1 MNESS
6 MVTERKGVDDKM
18 DDNENYIECSKMNFT
33 QFTNPFAGSN
43 QFTTGK
49 FAQNLTTAASNGQVL
64 GLVSGSEGAM
74 QFLRPVEAT
83 AVSAASAMFHQ
94 QQSQHGQIVTTAGM
108 PHPAMASPAYITLPI
123 TMPGAKP
130 GDAQQTVQI
139 QVLNPNPMPS
149 QVSGTAGSGGQGQG
163 GSAPSGTLQTPKFQ
177 MGQMQIPIQ
186 GFQQGT
192 TVLTVA
198 YSPQDEEV
206 LHNQGLPEGMTI
218 VAALQPQDLQLLA
231 SQNPGTTTILQQH
244 QQQQQQSNLSSNN
257 ASSPGGVKIDS
268 ENPPP
273 LRQIKQESP
282 AIWNQPTLVPTS
294 MHSASNILEMVQQ
307 QQQQQQQ
314 LHHLQ
319 QQHQQQQQQ
328 QQQLQQQQQQ
338 QQSRVPQNL
347 NLQPYLKFNSGN
359 NGTNPAM
366 TTIMNGN
373 HVLQQLVLPSGV
385 TIGPGIIKQEVTDEH
400 SNENTQF
407 GPADSS
413 GQMENGSPD
422 ARAVNG
428 REHEGEPGENGD
440 GTGNG
445 TTPSGK
451 ARKKRKYKTKPPKP
465 KRQKP
470 GQVHIA
476 TAIDGT
482 VLFCCPECHMAYPEK
497 ECLEQHLVVHK
508 IERRFICDI
517 CGAGLKRKEHLE
529 RHKLGHNPE
538 RPFICNVCEKG
549 FKRKEHLN
557 LHYVIHSGVKTEI
570 CNDCGKGFY
579 RKDHL
584 RKHIKS
590 HLTKRLKEE
599 KASNRNN
606 NNNNNSNS
614 SNRNNTN
621 GATTTTTP
629 AIANGTASTSIATL
643 AAGIPPGL
651 TITTSSGNMQSG
663 SGEGVGDGAG
673 QSNQTSQNLLQSAI
687 SLPQGVTI
695 HVPTADNQTLPVQIS
710 LPHLVAQQQTDTDG
724 STRTVLVS
732 NSPENLNHH
741 HSTTT
746 TTTTGSSSSAPTS
759 SAL

>member
-1 MNESS
+1 
-6 MVTERKGVDDKM
+6 
-18 DDNENYIECSKMNFT
+18 
-33 QFTNPFAGSN
+33 
-43 QFTTGK
+43 
-49 FAQNLTTAASNGQVL
+49 
-64 GLVSGSEGAM
+64 M
-74 QFLRPVEAT
+74 QFLRPVDGT

-94 QQSQHGQIVTTAGM
+94 QQSQQVVTTAGGM
-108 PHPAMASPAYITLPI
+108 SHPGMASPAYITLPI

-139 QVLNPNPMPS
+139 QVLNPNPLPS
-149 QVSGTAGSGGQGQG
+149 QVASPVASQGQT
-163 GSAPSGTLQTPKFQ
+163 GSPPGSLQAPKFQ

-231 SQNPGTTTILQQH
+231 SQNPGSTTILQQH
-244 QQQQQQSNLSSNN
+244 QQSNLSSNN
-257 ASSPGGVKIDS
+257 ASSPGG
-268 ENPPP
+268 
-273 LRQIKQESP
+273 
-282 AIWNQPTLVPTS
+282 
-294 MHSASNILEMVQQ
+294 
-307 QQQQQQQ
+307 
-314 LHHLQ
+314 
-319 QQHQQQQQQ
+319 
-328 QQQLQQQQQQ
+328 
-338 QQSRVPQNL
+338 
-347 NLQPYLKFNSGN
+347 
-359 NGTNPAM
+359 
-366 TTIMNGN
+366 
-373 HVLQQLVLPSGV
+373 
-385 TIGPGIIKQEVTDEH
+385 
-400 SNENTQF
+400 F

-413 GQMENGSPD
+413 GQGENGVEGSPE
-422 ARAVNG
+422 ARMGLNG
-428 REHEGEPGENGD
+428 HEHEHEPGENGGD
-440 GTGNG
+440 GTAGGNG
-445 TTPSGK
+445 GMTPSGK

-590 HLTKRLKEE
+590 HVTKRLKEE

-606 NNNNNSNS
+606 NNNNNNN
-614 SNRNNTN
+614 NRNTTN
-621 GATTTTTP
+621 GATNNTTTTT
-629 AIANGTASTSIATL
+629 IANGGTPSTSIATL
-643 AAGIPPGL
+643 PPGL
-651 TITTSSGNMQSG
+651 TITTTSG
-663 SGEGVGDGAG
+663 SGPGGTSDTVDAVVQSVATG
-673 QSNQTSQNLLQSAI
+673 QQSSSTQNLLQSAI

-695 HVPTADNQTLPVQIS
+695 HVSVACVQ
-710 LPHLVAQQQTDTDG
+710 G
-724 STRTVLVS
+724 GR
-732 NSPENLNHH
+732 
-741 HSTTT
+741 
-746 TTTTGSSSSAPTS
+746 
-759 SAL
+759 

>member
-1 MNESS
+1 MNESN
-6 MVTERKGVDDKM
+6 MITERKTEDDKM

-33 QFTNPFAGSN
+33 QFTNPFANGSN
-43 QFTTGK
+43 QFATGK
-49 FAQNLTTAASNGQVL
+49 FPQNLSTAASNGQVL

-74 QFLRPVEAT
+74 QFLRPVEGT

-108 PHPAMASPAYITLPI
+108 PHPGMASPAYITLPI

-139 QVLNPNPMPS
+139 QVLNPNPVPS
-149 QVSGTAGSGGQGQG
+149 QVSGSAAGGQGQT
-163 GSAPSGTLQTPKFQ
+163 GSTPSGALQTPKFQ

-257 ASSPGGVKIDS
+257 ASSPGGIKIDS

-282 AIWNQPTLVPTS
+282 TIWNQPTL
-294 MHSASNILEMVQQ
+294 
-307 QQQQQQQ
+307 
-314 LHHLQ
+314 
-319 QQHQQQQQQ
+319 
-328 QQQLQQQQQQ
+328 
-338 QQSRVPQNL
+338 
-347 NLQPYLKFNSGN
+347 
-359 NGTNPAM
+359 
-366 TTIMNGN
+366 
-373 HVLQQLVLPSGV
+373 QLVLPPGV
-385 TIGPGIIKQEVTDEH
+385 TIGPGIIKQEVPDEH

-413 GQMENGSPD
+413 GQLENGSPN
-422 ARAVNG
+422 ARPANG
-428 REHEGEPGENGD
+428 REAEGEPGENGD

-557 LHYVIHSGVKTEI
+557 LHFVIHSGVKTEI
-570 CNDCGKGFY
+570 CDDCGKGFY

-590 HLTKRLKEE
+590 HLSKRLKEMRDT
-599 KASNRNN
+599 NRN

-614 SNRNNTN
+614 NNRNTTN
-621 GATTTTTP
+621 GATTTTTTTTTP
-629 AIANGTASTSIATL
+629 AMANGPPSTSIATL
-643 AAGIPPGL
+643 STGIPPGL
-651 TITTSSGNMQSG
+651 TITTSSGNNMQSAT
-663 SGEGVGDGAG
+663 GEGLGE
-673 QSNQTSQNLLQSAI
+673 SNPTAQNLLHSAI

-741 HSTTT
+741 HSATTT
-746 TTTTGSSSSAPTS
+746 TTTTVTTGTGSPPSAPTS

>member
-6 MVTERKGVDDKM
+6 ITVERKGADEKM
-18 DDNENYIECSKMNFT
+18 DDNENYIECSKMNFS
-33 QFTNPFAGSN
+33 QFANPFAGSN
-43 QFTTGK
+43 QFAAGK
-49 FAQNLTTAASNGQVL
+49 FPQNLSTSASNGQVL
-64 GLVSGSEGAM
+64 GLVSGGEGAM
-74 QFLRPVEAT
+74 QFLRPMDGT
-83 AVSAASAMFHQ
+83 AVSTASAMFQQ
-94 QQSQHGQIVTTAGM
+94 QQSGQHGQVVTATGI

-149 QVSGTAGSGGQGQG
+149 QMGTGANGQGQA
-163 GSAPSGTLQTPKFQ
+163 GSAPPGALSTPKFQ

-198 YSPQDEEV
+198 YSPQDEEM

-231 SQNPGTTTILQQH
+231 AQNPGTTTILQQ
-244 QQQQQQSNLSSNN
+244 QQQQQSNLSATS
-257 ASSPGGVKIDS
+257 AATTGGVKIDS

-282 AIWNQPTLVPTS
+282 TLWNQPSLVPTS
-294 MHSASNILEMVQQ
+294 IHSNSDLTEIIHQQ
-307 QQQQQQQ
+307 QHHQQQQQQQ
-314 LHHLQ
+314 L
-319 QQHQQQQQQ
+319 
-328 QQQLQQQQQQ
+328 
-338 QQSRVPQNL
+338 RPTQNL
-347 NLQPYLKFNSGN
+347 NLQPYLKFNSSN
-359 NGTNPAM
+359 NSAANPSL
-366 TTIMNGN
+366 TTLMNGS
-373 HVLQQLVLPSGV
+373 HHLSHLVLPSGV
-385 TIGPGIIKQEVTDEH
+385 AIAPVGIIKQEVTDEH
-400 SNENTQF
+400 SNENTQY

-413 GQMENGSPD
+413 SQMENGANGSPD
-422 ARAVNG
+422 GGSVGVGCVDGADNKSG
-428 REHEGEPGENGD
+428 KGMNEGD
-440 GTGNG
+440 NG
-445 TTPSGK
+445 TDGATASGK
-451 ARKKRKYKTKPPKP
+451 ARKKRKYKTKLPKP

-599 KASNRNN
+599 KASSRNN
-606 NNNNNSNS
+606 NNNNNNNS
-614 SNRNNTN
+614 INNNRNASSGSIPTSITN
-621 GATTTTTP
+621 GMP
-629 AIANGTASTSIATL
+629 STSIATL
-643 AAGIPPGL
+643 ATGIPPGL
-651 TITTSSGNMQSG
+651 TITTTSANMHSGDDADGNCVQST
-663 SGEGVGDGAG
+663 V
-673 QSNQTSQNLLQSAI
+673 SQNLLQSAI
-687 SLPQGVTI
+687 SQPQGVTI
-695 HVPTADNQTLPVQIS
+695 HIPTADNQTLPVQIS
-710 LPHLVAQQQTDTDG
+710 LPNLVAQQQTDNDG

-732 NSPENLNHH
+732 NSPENLHH
-741 HSTTT
+741 LHLPTSSSSNNSITTSTTT
-746 TTTTGSSSSAPTS
+746 VNSSTAVVASTV
-759 SAL
+759 AL

>member
-6 MVTERKGVDDKM
+6 IVTERKGVEDKM
-18 DDNENYIECSKMNFT
+18 DDNENYIECSKMNFS
-33 QFTNPFAGSN
+33 QFTNAFAGPN
-43 QFTTGK
+43 QFTAGK
-49 FAQNLTTAASNGQVL
+49 FPQNLTTASNGQVL
-64 GLVSGSEGAM
+64 GLVSGGEGAM
-74 QFLRPVEAT
+74 QFLRPVDGT

-94 QQSQHGQIVTTAGM
+94 QQSQHGQVVTTAGM

-139 QVLNPNPMPS
+139 QVLNPNPLPS
-149 QVSGTAGSGGQGQG
+149 QMAASAGGQTGQT
-163 GSAPSGTLQTPKFQ
+163 GSAQSGTLQAPKFQ
-177 MGQMQIPIQ
+177 MSQMQIPIQ

-206 LHNQGLPEGMTI
+206 LHNQG
-218 VAALQPQDLQLLA
+218 
-231 SQNPGTTTILQQH
+231 
-244 QQQQQQSNLSSNN
+244 
-257 ASSPGGVKIDS
+257 
-268 ENPPP
+268 
-273 LRQIKQESP
+273 
-282 AIWNQPTLVPTS
+282 
-294 MHSASNILEMVQQ
+294 
-307 QQQQQQQ
+307 
-314 LHHLQ
+314 
-319 QQHQQQQQQ
+319 
-328 QQQLQQQQQQ
+328 
-338 QQSRVPQNL
+338 
-347 NLQPYLKFNSGN
+347 
-359 NGTNPAM
+359 
-366 TTIMNGN
+366 
-373 HVLQQLVLPSGV
+373 
-385 TIGPGIIKQEVTDEH
+385 PGIIKQEVTDEH

-413 GQMENGSPD
+413 GQGENGTEGSPD
-422 ARAVNG
+422 AARNMTVING
-428 REHEGEPGENGD
+428 REHENEPGENGD
-440 GTGNG
+440 GTGGAGNG

-606 NNNNNSNS
+606 NNNNNNNN
-614 SNRNNTN
+614 SNRNTAN
-621 GATTTTTP
+621 GANTTTTTLT
-629 AIANGTASTSIATL
+629 NGTPSTSIATL
-643 AAGIPPGL
+643 PTGIPPGL
-651 TITTSSGNMQSG
+651 TITTASGSMQSG
-663 SGEGVGDGAG
+663 AGDSVDATVG
-673 QSNQTSQNLLQSAI
+673 QSGNAAQQHSSTQNLLQSAI

-724 STRTVLVS
+724 NTRTVLVS
-732 NSPENLNHH
+732 NSPENLNHLH
-741 HSTTT
+741 STISTTT
-746 TTTTGSSSSAPTS
+746 TTTSSSSSTTTPAS
-759 SAL
+759 VAL

>member
-6 MVTERKGVDDKM
+6 IVTERKGVEDKM
-18 DDNENYIECSKMNFT
+18 DDNENYIECSKMNFS
-33 QFTNPFAGSN
+33 QFTNPFAGPN
-43 QFTTGK
+43 QFAAGK
-49 FAQNLTTAASNGQVL
+49 FPQNLTTTGSNGQVL
-64 GLVSGSEGAM
+64 GLVSGGEGAM
-74 QFLRPVEAT
+74 QFLRPVDGT

-108 PHPAMASPAYITLPI
+108 PHPGMASPAYITLPI

-139 QVLNPNPMPS
+139 QVLNPNPLPS
-149 QVSGTAGSGGQGQG
+149 QMSASAAGQTGQT
-163 GSAPSGTLQTPKFQ
+163 GSAQSGTLQAPKFQ

-231 SQNPGTTTILQQH
+231 SQNPGSTTIL
-244 QQQQQQSNLSSNN
+244 QQQQSNLSSNN

-294 MHSASNILEMVQQ
+294 MHSTSNLIEMVQQ
-307 QQQQQQQ
+307 QQQQHQI
-314 LHHLQ
+314 HHL
-319 QQHQQQQQQ
+319 H
-328 QQQLQQQQQQ
+328 QQQQQQ
-338 QQSRVPQNL
+338 QQSRPPQNL
-347 NLQPYLKFNSGN
+347 NLQPYLKFNNNNN
-359 NGTNPAM
+359 NGTNSAM
-366 TTIMNGN
+366 TTIMNGS

-407 GPADSS
+407 GPADST
-413 GQMENGSPD
+413 GQGENGTEGSPD
-422 ARAVNG
+422 ARNVTGING
-428 REHEGEPGENGD
+428 REHENQPGENGD
-440 GTGNG
+440 GTGGNG

-451 ARKKRKYKTKPPKP
+451 VRKKRKYKTKPPKP

-606 NNNNNSNS
+606 NNNNNNNN
-614 SNRNNTN
+614 NRNTTN
-621 GATTTTTP
+621 GANTTTTTL
-629 AIANGTASTSIATL
+629 ANGTPSTSIATL
-643 AAGIPPGL
+643 PTSIPPGL
-651 TITTSSGNMQSG
+651 TITTASGSMQSG
-663 SGEGVGDGAG
+663 AADNVDATVG
-673 QSNQTSQNLLQSAI
+673 QSAATQQNSSTQNLLQSAI

-732 NSPENLNHH
+732 NSPENLNHIH
-741 HSTTT
+741 STISTTT
-746 TTTTGSSSSAPTS
+746 TTTSSSSSTAAST
-759 SAL
+759 AL

>member
-6 MVTERKGVDDKM
+6 IVTERKGVEDKM
-18 DDNENYIECSKMNFT
+18 DDNENYIECSKMNFS

-43 QFTTGK
+43 QFTAGK
-49 FAQNLTTAASNGQVL
+49 FPQNLTTTASNGQVL

-74 QFLRPVEAT
+74 QFLRPVDGT

-94 QQSQHGQIVTTAGM
+94 QQSQHGQVVTTAGM
-108 PHPAMASPAYITLPI
+108 PHPGMTSPAYITLPI

-139 QVLNPNPMPS
+139 QVLNPNPLPS
-149 QVSGTAGSGGQGQG
+149 QVASSAAGQGQT
-163 GSAPSGTLQTPKFQ
+163 GSSPGSGTLQTPKFQ

-231 SQNPGTTTILQQH
+231 SQNSGSTTILQQH
-244 QQQQQQSNLSSNN
+244 QQSNLSSNN

-273 LRQIKQESP
+273 LRQIKQEASS
-282 AIWNQPTLVPTS
+282 IWNQPTLVPTS
-294 MHSASNILEMVQQ
+294 MHSNSNIIEMVQQ
-307 QQQQQQQ
+307 QQQQHQ
-314 LHHLQ
+314 LH
-319 QQHQQQQQQ
+319 
-328 QQQLQQQQQQ
+328 QLQQQQ
-338 QQSRVPQNL
+338 SRAPQNL
-347 NLQPYLKFNSGN
+347 NLQPYLKFNNNNNNSNNNN
-359 NGTNPAM
+359 NGTTNPAM
-366 TTIMNGN
+366 TTIMNGS

-385 TIGPGIIKQEVTDEH
+385 TIGPGIIKQEVTDDH

-413 GQMENGSPD
+413 GQGENGTEGSPE
-422 ARAVNG
+422 ARTVSGMNG
-428 REHEGEPGENGD
+428 HEHEPGENGD
-440 GTGNG
+440 GTVGGNGG

-590 HLTKRLKEE
+590 HVTKRLKEE

-606 NNNNNSNS
+606 NNNNNNNSN
-614 SNRNNTN
+614 NRNTIN
-621 GATTTTTP
+621 GATNNTTTTT
-629 AIANGTASTSIATL
+629 IANGGTPSTSIATL
-643 AAGIPPGL
+643 PPGL
-651 TITTSSGNMQSG
+651 TITTTSG
-663 SGEGVGDGAG
+663 SGSGTSDTVDVVVQSVASG
-673 QSNQTSQNLLQSAI
+673 QSTSTTQNLLQSAI

-724 STRTVLVS
+724 NTRTVLVS
-732 NSPENLNHH
+732 NSPENLHNTMHSTI
-741 HSTTT
+741 STTT
-746 TTTTGSSSSAPTS
+746 TTSSPTS
-759 SAL
+759 VTTAL

>member
-1 MNESS
+1 MNESGI
-6 MVTERKGVDDKM
+6 VTERKGVEDKM
-18 DDNENYIECSKMNFT
+18 DDNENYIECSKMNFS
-33 QFTNPFAGSN
+33 QFTNPFAGPN
-43 QFTTGK
+43 QFTAGK
-49 FAQNLTTAASNGQVL
+49 FPQNLTTTASNGQVL

-74 QFLRPVEAT
+74 QFLRPVEGT

-94 QQSQHGQIVTTAGM
+94 QQSQHGQVVTTAGM
-108 PHPAMASPAYITLPI
+108 PHPSMASPAYITLPI

-139 QVLNPNPMPS
+139 QVLNPNPLPS
-149 QVSGTAGSGGQGQG
+149 QMAGSGAAGQTGQTG
-163 GSAPSGTLQTPKFQ
+163 TAQSGTTPKFQ

-231 SQNPGTTTILQQH
+231 SQNPGSTTILQQH
-244 QQQQQQSNLSSNN
+244 QQQQSGLSSNN
-257 ASSPGGVKIDS
+257 TSSSGGVKIDS

-294 MHSASNILEMVQQ
+294 MHSTSNIIEMVQQ
-307 QQQQQQQ
+307 QQQQHQ
-314 LHHLQ
+314 LHHL
-319 QQHQQQQQQ
+319 H
-328 QQQLQQQQQQ
+328 QQQQQQ
-338 QQSRVPQNL
+338 QQSRPPQNL
-347 NLQPYLKFNSGN
+347 NLQPYLKFNNNN

-366 TTIMNGN
+366 TTIMNGS
-373 HVLQQLVLPSGV
+373 HVLQQLVLPTGV
-385 TIGPGIIKQEVTDEH
+385 TIAPGIIKQEVTDDH

-407 GPADSS
+407 GPADST
-413 GQMENGSPD
+413 GQGENGTDGSPD
-422 ARAVNG
+422 ARSVPGING
-428 REHEGEPGENGD
+428 RDHENEAGENGD
-440 GTGNG
+440 GTGAGGNG

-606 NNNNNSNS
+606 NNNNNNN
-614 SNRNNTN
+614 NRNTTN
-621 GATTTTTP
+621 GANTTTTT
-629 AIANGTASTSIATL
+629 IANGAPSTSIASLPT
-643 AAGIPPGL
+643 GIPSGL
-651 TITTSSGNMQSG
+651 TITTASGSMQSG
-663 SGEGVGDGAG
+663 TGDSVDATAVG
-673 QSNQTSQNLLQSAI
+673 QSVVAQQNSSTQNLLQSAI

-732 NSPENLNHH
+732 NSPENLNHLH
-741 HSTTT
+741 STISTTT
-746 TTTTGSSSSAPTS
+746 TTTSSSSSTPAST
-759 SAL
+759 AL

>member
-6 MVTERKGVDDKM
+6 IAVERTTEVDEKM
-18 DDNENYIECSKMNFT
+18 DDNENYIECTKMNFS
-33 QFTNPFAGSN
+33 QFNSFAGPLAAN
-43 QFTTGK
+43 QFASAK
-49 FAQNLTTAASNGQVL
+49 FPQNLSTAAANGQVV

-74 QFLRPVEAT
+74 QFLRPMDGT
-83 AVSAASAMFHQ
+83 AVSTASAVFQ
-94 QQSQHGQIVTTAGM
+94 QHPASHGQIVTTAGL
-108 PHPAMASPAYITLPI
+108 PQGAIASPAYITLPI

-139 QVLNPNPMPS
+139 QVLNPNPLPS
-149 QVSGTAGSGGQGQG
+149 QMTPGGGTGGGQGQG
-163 GSAPSGTLQTPKFQ
+163 SGALQTPKFQ

-244 QQQQQQSNLSSNN
+244 QQAQANLSGNERK
-257 ASSPGGVKIDS
+257 VDS

-273 LRQIKQESP
+273 LRQIKQEAP
-282 AIWNQPTLVPTS
+282 ALWNHQSAFNHNQNTS
-294 MHSASNILEMVQQ
+294 NASA
-307 QQQQQQQ
+307 
-314 LHHLQ
+314 
-319 QQHQQQQQQ
+319 
-328 QQQLQQQQQQ
+328 
-338 QQSRVPQNL
+338 
-347 NLQPYLKFNSGN
+347 
-359 NGTNPAM
+359 
-366 TTIMNGN
+366 IMNGV
-373 HVLQQLVLPSGV
+373 HHPHLVLPSGIA
-385 TIGPGIIKQEVTDEH
+385 IGPGIIKQEIITDDH

-407 GPADSS
+407 GAADSS
-413 GQMENGSPD
+413 GQIENGGSPG
-422 ARAVNG
+422 RGG
-428 REHEGEPGENGD
+428 REDGENGGNEAT
-440 GTGNG
+440 GTNNG
-445 TTPSGK
+445 GGTEANVNGGVGGK

-470 GQVHIA
+470 GQVHIT

-538 RPFICNVCEKG
+538 RPFICNVCKKG

-557 LHYVIHSGVKTEI
+557 LHFVIHSGVKTEI

-599 KASNRNN
+599 KASNRTS

-614 SNRNNTN
+614 SNRN
-621 GATTTTTP
+621 AS
-629 AIANGTASTSIATL
+629 NGTADTTVNGTSSSTTGSTTATSL
-643 AAGIPPGL
+643 PAGIPPGL
-651 TITTSSGNMQSG
+651 TITTSSASLQAG
-663 SGEGVGDGAG
+663 GVDSA
-673 QSNQTSQNLLQSAI
+673 SAAVHQTMQNLLQSAI

-710 LPHLVAQQQTDTDG
+710 LSPMVTQQPTEPDG
-724 STRTVLVS
+724 STRTVLVPA
-732 NSPENLNHH
+732 SPENLQHLQNHP
-741 HSTTT
+741 SQQASSQQQSSNNP
-746 TTTTGSSSSAPTS
+746 GSSPSTG
-759 SAL
+759 L

>member
-1 MNESS
+1 MDESS
-6 MVTERKGVDDKM
+6 VAMERKGVEDKM
-18 DDNENYIECSKMNFT
+18 DDNENYIECSKMNFS
-33 QFTNPFAGSN
+33 QFTNPFAGPN
-43 QFTTGK
+43 QFAAAK
-49 FAQNLTTAASNGQVL
+49 FPQNLTTAASNGQVL

-74 QFLRPVEAT
+74 QFLRPMDGT
-83 AVSAASAMFHQ
+83 AVSAASAMFQ
-94 QQSQHGQIVTTAGM
+94 QPQSQHGQVVTAAGM
-108 PHPAMASPAYITLPI
+108 PHPGMASPAYITLPI

-139 QVLNPNPMPS
+139 QVLNPNPLPS
-149 QVSGTAGSGGQGQG
+149 QTAGSAGAAGQP
-163 GSAPSGTLQTPKFQ
+163 GSGSTAPKFQ
-177 MGQMQIPIQ
+177 MGPMQIPIQ
-186 GFQQGT
+186 SFQQGT

-231 SQNPGTTTILQQH
+231 SQNPGTTTILQHH
-244 QQQQQQSNLSSNN
+244 QQQQQQQQQPSANS
-257 ASSPGGVKIDS
+257 ASSPSGGVKIDS

-282 AIWNQPTLVPTS
+282 TVWNQQTLVPGAMHTTS
-294 MHSASNILEMVQQ
+294 NLLEIVQQ
-307 QQQQQQQ
+307 QQQQQ
-314 LHHLQ
+314 HHL
-319 QQHQQQQQQ
+319 HQM
-328 QQQLQQQQQQ
+328 QQQQ
-338 QQSRVPQNL
+338 QQSRPSQNL
-347 NLQPYLKFNSGN
+347 NLQPYLKFNSN
-359 NGTNPAM
+359 ANG
-366 TTIMNGN
+366 TTIMNGG
-373 HVLQQLVLPSGV
+373 HVLQQVVLPSGV
-385 TIGPGIIKQEVTDEH
+385 TIGPGIIKQELPDDH

-413 GQMENGSPD
+413 SQAENGGGVGSPD
-422 ARAVNG
+422 GGGGVNG
-428 REHEGEPGENGD
+428 GRERELEPGEIPEDGNNNG
-440 GTGNG
+440 GNGAG

-557 LHYVIHSGVKTEI
+557 LHYI

-606 NNNNNSNS
+606 NNNNASG
-614 SNRNNTN
+614 NRNTSN
-621 GATTTTTP
+621 GAPTTI
-629 AIANGTASTSIATL
+629 IANGSTPSTSIAAL
-643 AAGIPPGL
+643 PPGL
-651 TITTSSGNMQSG
+651 TITTSSGNMHSG
-663 SGEGVGDGAG
+663 GGGDGGPDGG
-673 QSNQTSQNLLQSAI
+673 QSNAAQQQQNLLQSAI

-710 LPHLVAQQQTDTDG
+710 LPHLVAQHQTDTDG
-724 STRTVLVS
+724 STRTVLVAN
-732 NSPENLNHH
+732 NSPENLNHLHLSVQQASSH
-741 HSTTT
+741 HSTITT
-746 TTTTGSSSSAPTS
+746 TTPTTTNASSAAVST
-759 SAL
+759 AL

>member
-1 MNESS
+1 
-6 MVTERKGVDDKM
+6 
-18 DDNENYIECSKMNFT
+18 MNFT
-33 QFTNPFAGSN
+33 QFTNPFANGSN
-43 QFTTGK
+43 QFATGK
-49 FAQNLTTAASNGQVL
+49 FPQNLSTAASNGQVL

-74 QFLRPVEAT
+74 QFLRPVEGT

-108 PHPAMASPAYITLPI
+108 PHPGMASPAYITLPI

-139 QVLNPNPMPS
+139 QVLNPNPVPS
-149 QVSGTAGSGGQGQG
+149 QVSGSAAGGQGQT
-163 GSAPSGTLQTPKFQ
+163 GSTPSGALQTPKFQ

-257 ASSPGGVKIDS
+257 ASSPGGIKIDS

-282 AIWNQPTLVPTS
+282 TIWNQPTLVPTS

-314 LHHLQ
+314 LHQL

-328 QQQLQQQQQQ
+328 QQQLQQQQP
-338 QQSRVPQNL
+338 SRPTQNL
-347 NLQPYLKFNSGN
+347 NLQPYLKFNGGN

-366 TTIMNGN
+366 TTLMNGN
-373 HVLQQLVLPSGV
+373 HVLQQLVLPPGV
-385 TIGPGIIKQEVTDEH
+385 TIGPGIIKQEVPDEH

-413 GQMENGSPD
+413 GQLENGSPN
-422 ARAVNG
+422 ARPANG
-428 REHEGEPGENGD
+428 REAEGEPGENGD

-557 LHYVIHSGVKTEI
+557 LHFVIHSGVKTEI
-570 CNDCGKGFY
+570 CDDCGKGFY

-590 HLTKRLKEE
+590 HLSKRLKEMRDT
-599 KASNRNN
+599 NRN

-614 SNRNNTN
+614 NNRNTTN
-621 GATTTTTP
+621 GATTTTTTTTTP
-629 AIANGTASTSIATL
+629 AMANGPPSTSIATL
-643 AAGIPPGL
+643 STGIPPGL
-651 TITTSSGNMQSG
+651 TITTSSGNNMQSAT
-663 SGEGVGDGAG
+663 GEGLGE
-673 QSNQTSQNLLQSAI
+673 SNPTAQNLLHSAI

-741 HSTTT
+741 HSATTT
-746 TTTTGSSSSAPTS
+746 TTTTVTTGTGSPPSAPTS

>member
-1 MNESS
+1 MNESGI
-6 MVTERKGVDDKM
+6 VTERKGVEDKM
-18 DDNENYIECSKMNFT
+18 DDNENYIECSKMNFS
-33 QFTNPFAGSN
+33 QFTNPFAGPN
-43 QFTTGK
+43 QFTAGK
-49 FAQNLTTAASNGQVL
+49 FPQNLTTTASNGQVL

-74 QFLRPVEAT
+74 QFLRPVDGT

-94 QQSQHGQIVTTAGM
+94 QQSQHGQVVTTAGM

-139 QVLNPNPMPS
+139 QVLNPNPLPS
-149 QVSGTAGSGGQGQG
+149 QMAGSGAAGQTGQT
-163 GSAPSGTLQTPKFQ
+163 GSAQSGTLPTPKFQ

-231 SQNPGTTTILQQH
+231 SQNPGSTTILQQH
-244 QQQQQQSNLSSNN
+244 QQQQSNLSSNN

-282 AIWNQPTLVPTS
+282 AIWNQPSLVPTS
-294 MHSASNILEMVQQ
+294 MHSTSNIIEMVQQ
-307 QQQQQQQ
+307 QQQQQHQ
-314 LHHLQ
+314 LHH
-319 QQHQQQQQQ
+319 
-328 QQQLQQQQQQ
+328 LQQQQQQ
-338 QQSRVPQNL
+338 QQSRPPQNL
-347 NLQPYLKFNSGN
+347 NLQPYLKFNNNN

-366 TTIMNGN
+366 TTIMNGS
-373 HVLQQLVLPSGV
+373 HVLQQLVLPTGV
-385 TIGPGIIKQEVTDEH
+385 TIAPGIIKQEVPDDH

-407 GPADSS
+407 GPADST
-413 GQMENGSPD
+413 GQGENGTDGSPD
-422 ARAVNG
+422 GRSVPGING
-428 REHEGEPGENGD
+428 REHENEPGENGD

-606 NNNNNSNS
+606 NNNNNNN
-614 SNRNNTN
+614 NRNTSN
-621 GATTTTTP
+621 GANTTTTT
-629 AIANGTASTSIATL
+629 IANGAPSTSIASLPT
-643 AAGIPPGL
+643 GIPSGL
-651 TITTSSGNMQSG
+651 TITTTSGSMQSG
-663 SGEGVGDGAG
+663 TGDSVDATAVG
-673 QSNQTSQNLLQSAI
+673 QSAASQQNSSTQNLLQSAI

-732 NSPENLNHH
+732 NSPESLNHLH
-741 HSTTT
+741 STISTTT
-746 TTTTGSSSSAPTS
+746 TTTSSSSSTPAS